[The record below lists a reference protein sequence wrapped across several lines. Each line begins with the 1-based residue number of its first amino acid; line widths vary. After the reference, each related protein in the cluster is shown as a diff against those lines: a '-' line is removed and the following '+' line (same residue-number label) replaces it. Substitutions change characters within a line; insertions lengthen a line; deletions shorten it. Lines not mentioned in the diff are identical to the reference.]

1 MHGYMC
7 ACVWQWWLAAAR
19 VLLTWRQP
27 LRRQSRAA
35 ACSKCVKPPSAAE
48 LAKDPKKADTF
59 RRDQR
64 GIFVKRFD
72 EVPVADV
79 EIVFPD
85 KEIGLKLID
94 QLTLYGTAVAAL
106 IGGIMAFLGGSI
118 ELSVI
123 MSTMTVM
130 GGKLFQVRGGRSLW
144 AVRGTCCLL
153 ICMVC
158 VVDASSQ

>member
-1 MHGYMC
+1 M
-7 ACVWQWWLAAAR
+7 
-19 VLLTWRQP
+19 
-27 LRRQSRAA
+27 
-35 ACSKCVKPPSAAE
+35 KPPTEKELARDPKAAE
-48 LAKDPKKADTF
+48 RF

-85 KEIGLKLID
+85 KEVGLKLID
-94 QLTLYGTAVAAL
+94 QLTLYGTALAAI
-106 IGGIMAFLGGSI
+106 IGGLTAFLGASV

-130 GGKLFQVRGGRSLW
+130 GGKLFQVWCTDCCELALHTAVEAVVFPGLASASHVLRVLLGKRGMQS
-144 AVRGTCCLL
+144 TCCHWPR
-153 ICMVC
+153 
-158 VVDASSQ
+158 AN